1 MAKGN
6 FSRMRQAL
14 RLLLGT
20 VAAALLIA
28 VFYVAV
34 VLGQPQPNEHAVTVL
49 ADQPLLTA
57 SPAQALASEGEL
69 ESLMT
74 AFPVPVLYAQSG
86 GALTL
91 RAGVSQDAAYEG
103 GFARVATLT
112 YGAELNGQAVEIT
125 VQSIYPARALSLIPT
140 GDYTIAAVAGQSVAG
155 LSTVRMENDSAIR
168 LHAQSADALY
178 AVTLPKVSAQE
189 LGTLLRPLQ
198 LSGEA
203 P

>member
-1 MAKGN
+1 MATGSS
-6 FSRMRQAL
+6 SRIRQAL

-20 VAAALLIA
+20 AAAALLIA

-34 VLGQPQPNEHAVTVL
+34 VLGQPQPNEHAVTVRT
-49 ADQPLLTA
+49 DQPLLAA
-57 SPAQALASEGEL
+57 SPAQTLASEGEL
-69 ESLMT
+69 ESLMA

-103 GFARVATLT
+103 GFARVVTLT
-112 YGAELNGQAVEIT
+112 YGAELNGQTVEIT
-125 VQSIYPARALSLIPT
+125 VQSIYPARALSLIPK
-140 GDYTIAAVAGQSVAG
+140 GSYTIAAVAGQSVAG

-178 AVTLPKVSAQE
+178 AVTLPKVSSQE

-198 LSGEA
+198 LSGEV

>member
-6 FSRMRQAL
+6 FFRMRQAL

-49 ADQPLLTA
+49 ADQPLLPA
-57 SPAQALASEGEL
+57 SPAQFLASEGEL
-69 ESLMT
+69 ESLMA

-125 VQSIYPARALSLIPT
+125 VQSIYPARALSLIPK
-140 GDYTIAAVAGQSVAG
+140 GSYTIAAVAGQSVAG

>member
-1 MAKGN
+1 MATGSS
-6 FSRMRQAL
+6 SRIRQAL

-20 VAAALLIA
+20 TAAALLIA

-34 VLGQPQPNEHAVTVL
+34 VLGQPQPNDHAVTVRT
-49 ADQPLLTA
+49 DQPLLAA
-57 SPAQALASEGEL
+57 SPAQTLTSEGEL
-69 ESLMT
+69 ESLMA
-74 AFPVPVLYAQSG
+74 AFPVPVLYSQSG

-103 GFARVATLT
+103 GFARVVTLT
-112 YGAELNGQAVEIT
+112 YGAELNGQTVEVT
-125 VQSIYPARALSLIPT
+125 VQSIYPARALSLIPK
-140 GDYTIAAVAGQSVAG
+140 GSYTIAAVAGQSVAG

-189 LGTLLRPLQ
+189 MGTLLRPLQ

>member
-1 MAKGN
+1 MATGN
-6 FSRMRQAL
+6 SSRIRQAL

-20 VAAALLIA
+20 TVAALLIA

-34 VLGQPQPNEHAVTVL
+34 VLGQPQPNDHAVTVRT
-49 ADQPLLTA
+49 DQPLLAA
-57 SPAQALASEGEL
+57 SPAQTLTSEGEL
-69 ESLMT
+69 ESLMA

-103 GFARVATLT
+103 GFARVVTLT
-112 YGAELNGQAVEIT
+112 YGAELNGQTVEIT
-125 VQSIYPARALSLIPT
+125 VQSIYPARALSLIPK
-140 GDYTIAAVAGQSVAG
+140 GSYTIAAVAGQSVAG
-155 LSTVRMENDSAIR
+155 LSTVRMENASAIR

-178 AVTLPKVSAQE
+178 AVTLPKVSSQE

-198 LSGEA
+198 LSGEV

>member
-20 VAAALLIA
+20 VAASLLIA

-34 VLGQPQPNEHAVTVL
+34 VLGQPQPNDHAVTVRT
-49 ADQPLLTA
+49 DQPLLAA
-57 SPAQALASEGEL
+57 SPAQTLTSEGEL
-69 ESLMT
+69 ESLM
-74 AFPVPVLYAQSG
+74 AHFPVPVLYAQSG

-91 RAGVSQDAAYEG
+91 RAGVSQDAAYAG
-103 GFARVATLT
+103 GVARVATLT

-125 VQSIYPARALSLIPT
+125 VQSIYPARALSLIPK
-140 GDYTIAAVAGQSVAG
+140 GDYTIAAVAGPSVAG
-155 LSTVRMENDSAIR
+155 LSTVRMENASTIR

-178 AVTLPKVSAQE
+178 AVTLPKVSSQE
-189 LGTLLRPLQ
+189 LGALLRPLQ
-198 LSGEA
+198 LSGEV

>member
-1 MAKGN
+1 MATGN
-6 FSRMRQAL
+6 SSRIRQAL

-20 VAAALLIA
+20 IAAALLIA

-34 VLGQPQPNEHAVTVL
+34 VLGQPQPNEHAVAVRT
-49 ADQPLLTA
+49 DQPLLSA

-69 ESLMT
+69 ESLMA

-103 GFARVATLT
+103 DFARVVTLT

-125 VQSIYPARALSLIPT
+125 VQSIYPARALSLIPK
-140 GDYTIAAVAGQSVAG
+140 GSYTIAAVAGQSVAG

>member
-1 MAKGN
+1 MAKGHS
-6 FSRMRQAL
+6 SRIKQAL

-34 VLGQPQPNEHAVTVL
+34 VLGQPQPNEHAITVQ

-57 SPAQALASEGEL
+57 SPAQTLTSEGEL
-69 ESLMT
+69 ENLM
-74 AFPVPVLYAQSG
+74 AHFPVPVLYAQSG

-91 RAGVSQDAAYEG
+91 RAGVSQDTAFES

-125 VQSIYPARALSLIPT
+125 VQSIYPARALSLIPK

-155 LSTVRMENDSAIR
+155 LSTVRMENASTIR

-178 AVTLPKVSAQE
+178 AVTLPKVSSQE

>member
-6 FSRMRQAL
+6 FFRMRQAL

-34 VLGQPQPNEHAVTVL
+34 VLGQPQPNEQAVTVL

-57 SPAQALASEGEL
+57 SPAQTLASEGEL

-103 GFARVATLT
+103 GFARVVTLT
-112 YGAELNGQAVEIT
+112 YGAELNGQTVEIT
-125 VQSIYPARALSLIPT
+125 VQSIYPARALSLIPK
-140 GDYTIAAVAGQSVAG
+140 GSYTIAAVAGQSVAG

-178 AVTLPKVSAQE
+178 TVTLPKVSAQE